1 MKKGRK
7 LTVLLLAVMM
17 VLGPITVKADDTKAT
32 HVVSGIP
39 NHVTVTVDDQPVEVV
54 NGKVNAAPEQWVSFY
69 AEDGYRIVSL
79 AAREEVE
86 STHPTTVYVTLTADD
101 VWGDGSGYQML
112 IDADGTAYGDII
124 PTNGGL
130 TTSGDASAAVYAE
143 FEYKIP
149 ANADGSLTTSNI
161 ILDNSVTIEIP
172 AGTYDYC
179 ITNPTPGDRVWIAS
193 DNGAAGGRADD
204 FVFEAGKEYEFVVSL
219 HGSNDGVE
227 LTVGPGVLE
236 VYAIDN
242 GFKFQMG
249 ENNVTVDAKV
259 EELPDYIYFWDFE
272 DNEQLSDWMGAD
284 LDEDGHFWGRWTG
297 GAGHNSDGAL
307 GSQSWTSND
316 GALKPDNLIIT
327 PAINVPADGAVLDYW
342 VADYNYP
349 ETYQVYIFDGDP
361 TDENTLMYP
370 LGGFDDDGEVI
381 DFETPGEALVY
392 EEFAWDI
399 SYFAGTT
406 IYVGFRH
413 YNCSDG
419 NYLFIDDVGILAE
432 GDSGELQL
440 EEAGMDVNGIN
451 VEWTDLGADKYEV
464 YRDGVKQATVTATSY
479 KDEAAAIQRT
489 MGSTYVY
496 QVKAIVGTDV
506 VAESKPVEILYNPFS
521 DVSESSYYFD
531 YIAWAFNHKI
541 VNGVAGTVDQF
552 NPQGDCERMNFC
564 YMLWKMMGT
573 PKPGKKSPFKDLGDL
588 SANNVKAIT
597 WCYNKK
603 IVAGFTKTTF
613 KPHNSITRAQLAIM
627 VWKTAGKP
635 SVTGL
640 SCPYT
645 DIEISDTM
653 TPNNQKAIIWC
664 YNYGLIDSISGDKF
678 QPDLEGTRELLTEM
692 LYGLN
697 EIKHYVKN
705 ANNNYKVADNAF
717 RTVKV
722 RFTPVNGVSIKL
734 NAKKGIESFVLDK
747 AGK

>member
-7 LTVLLLAVMM
+7 LIVLLMAVMM

-39 NHVTVTVDDQPVEVV
+39 AHVTVTLDDVPVDVV
-54 NGKVNAAPEQWVSFY
+54 NGKVNAAEGQWVSFY
-69 AEDGYRIVSL
+69 PEDGYRIVSF
-79 AAREEVE
+79 AAREEVT
-86 STHPTTVYVTLTADD
+86 SSHPTTVYVTLTAGD
-101 VWGDGSGYQML
+101 VWEDGSGYQML

-124 PTNGGL
+124 PETGGL
-130 TTSGDASAAVYAE
+130 TTSGDASAAVYEE

-149 ANADGSLTTSNI
+149 ENADGSLTTSNI
-161 ILDNSVTIEIP
+161 ILENSVTIEIP

-193 DNGAAGGRADD
+193 DNGGAGGRADD
-204 FVFEAGKEYEFVVSL
+204 FVFEAGMEYEFVVSL

-227 LTVGPGVLE
+227 LTVGPGAIE
-236 VYAIDN
+236 VYTIEN
-242 GFKFQMG
+242 GFEFQMG
-249 ENNVTVDAKV
+249 ENNVTVDAEV
-259 EELPDYIYFWDFE
+259 EELPDYAYFWDF
-272 DNEQLSDWMGAD
+272 NEGDDSWMQEWSVAD
-284 LDEDGHFWGRWTG
+284 MDEDENYWGYI
-297 GAGHNSDGAL
+297 DGQGID
-307 GSQSWTSND
+307 GSRCLCSFSYDPNL
-316 GALKPDNLIIT
+316 GALKPDNWMIS
-327 PAINVPADGAVLDYW
+327 PAITMPENAVLSFWLKHYGSWPENIGVYLLDE
-342 VADYNYP
+342 DYNVY
-349 ETYQVYIFDGDP
+349 EVVESITTNSTWTEYQ
-361 TDENTLMYP
+361 
-370 LGGFDDDGEVI
+370 I
-381 DFETPGEALVY
+381 DFSELAGETWMVA
-392 EEFAWDI
+392 
-399 SYFAGTT
+399 
-406 IYVGFRH
+406 FRH
-413 YNCSDG
+413 YDVSDQYVVFLD
-419 NYLFIDDVGILAE
+419 NVGILGSAD
-432 GDSGELQL
+432 GSELHL

-451 VEWTDLGADKYEV
+451 VEWTDLGADKYEL

-496 QVKAIVGTDV
+496 EVKAIVGTDV

-521 DVSESSYYFD
+521 DVSDSSYYFD
-531 YIAWAFNHKI
+531 FIAWAFNHKI

-573 PKPGKKSPFKDLGDL
+573 PNPGKKSPFKDLGGL
-588 SANNVKAIT
+588 SNNNVKAIT

-603 IVAGFTKTTF
+603 IVAGYTKTTF

-627 VWKTAGKP
+627 IWKTAGKP
-635 SVTGL
+635 AVTGL
-640 SCPYT
+640 DCPYT
-645 DIEISDTM
+645 DIEV
-653 TPNNQKAIIWC
+653 TPDFTANNRKAVIWC

-722 RFTPVNGVSIKL
+722 RFTAVNGVSIKL